1 MPLRSGRADC
11 LTLLVALAAMACGT
25 PDVESDTVR
34 ASPAPSRQLPPSAF
48 AELPA
53 GIVDDLTARGCSIP
67 QSYPD
72 STPHNVVRGRFGLGD
87 QSDIAALCL
96 RDTTSVILVYRGA
109 LADSVV
115 ELAPRP
121 HLQAELSDTSSGFT
135 FPRAI
140 GLADSAFIQSR
151 FERYGGPRPPVLD
164 HLGINDIF
172 VGKASVVWY
181 WHRGQ
186 WLQLQGSD

>member
-1 MPLRSGRADC
+1 MIRNVDR
-11 LTLLVALAAMACGT
+11 LTLIVASVAIACGT
-25 PDVESDTVR
+25 PDDEPETVR
-34 ASPAPSRQLPPSAF
+34 AAPARQLSPSAF
-48 AELPA
+48 AELPT
-53 GIVDDLTARGCSIP
+53 GIVDDLTTRGCSIP

-72 STPHNVVRGRFGLGD
+72 SAPHNVVRGRFASRD
-87 QSDIAALCL
+87 QTDIAVLCL
-96 RDTTSVILVYRGA
+96 RDTTSSIVVYRGGR
-109 LADSVV
+109 ADSVV

-121 HLQAELSDTSSGFT
+121 HLRTELTDTTSGFQ
-135 FPRAI
+135 FSRAI
-140 GLADSAFIQSR
+140 GVGDSAFIQGR

>member
-1 MPLRSGRADC
+1 MPLRRESIER
-11 LTLLVALAAMACGT
+11 LTLALAATTFGCGA
-25 PDVESDTVR
+25 SD
-34 ASPAPSRQLPPSAF
+34 SEPEPAQAAPAANMQQPSVFAQLPPT
-48 AELPA
+48 
-53 GIVDDLTARGCSIP
+53 VVRNLTERRCVIP

-72 STPHNVVRGRFGLGD
+72 STPHNVVSGQFTTPGRV
-87 QSDIAALCL
+87 DIAVLCL
-96 RDTTSVILVYRGA
+96 RDTTSVILVYRGGV
-109 LADSVV
+109 ADSVS

-135 FPRAI
+135 FSRAV
-140 GLADSAFIQSR
+140 GVADSAFIWSR
-151 FERYGGPRPPVLD
+151 FEQYGGRRPPTLD
-164 HLGINDIF
+164 HHGINDIF

>member
-1 MPLRSGRADC
+1 
-11 LTLLVALAAMACGT
+11 MACGT
-25 PDVESDTVR
+25 ADVKPDSVR
-34 ASPAPSRQLPPSAF
+34 AAPAPSRRLPPSAF
-48 AELPA
+48 GGLPS
-53 GIVDDLTARGCSIP
+53 GIMDNLTTRGCSIP

-72 STPHNVVRGRFGLGD
+72 STPHNVVTGPFTSRE
-87 QSDIAALCL
+87 QADIAVLCL

-115 ELAPRP
+115 EVAPRP
-121 HLQAELSDTSSGFT
+121 HVHAELSDTSSGFT
-135 FPRAI
+135 FSRAI

-151 FERYGGPRPPVLD
+151 FERYGGPRPPTID

-172 VGKASVVWY
+172 VEKASVVWY
-181 WHRGQ
+181 WHSGQ